1 MLVSS
6 QEPVRMRWFDIR
18 YFDRNITFVI
28 RIAPGRIPTVTVR
41 TEQKERTR
49 RDILASASRLLR
61 ERGIGGASVAEVMK
75 GAGLTVGGFYAHF
88 ASKEELVDA
97 TLRHSMRQL
106 WDEVLAA
113 AGPARGAGAV
123 AFVVRRYLSR
133 AHRDHPA
140 EGCPLPAVVGE
151 APLAGPAVR
160 DALADELARNA
171 ERFGELI
178 GGERCRH
185 RALALV
191 ALMYGGLGLARAL
204 AGTPLSDE
212 ILRACR
218 DLAREAFADEPC
230 P

>member
-1 MLVSS
+1 M
-6 QEPVRMRWFDIR
+6 
-18 YFDRNITFVI
+18 T
-28 RIAPGRIPTVTVR
+28 AR

-49 RDILASASRLLR
+49 HDILASATRLLR
-61 ERGIGGASVAEVMK
+61 EKGIGGASVVEVMK

-88 ASKEELVDA
+88 ASKEDLVETSLRQAMRERWSELFA
-97 TLRHSMRQL
+97 ALG
-106 WDEVLAA
+106 EV
-113 AGPARGAGAV
+113 RGAEAV
-123 AFVVRRYLSR
+123 AFLVRRYLSR

-151 APLAGPAVR
+151 VAQAGPAVR

-171 ERFGELI
+171 EAFGERI
-178 GGERCRH
+178 GGLHRRQ

-212 ILRACR
+212 ILKACR
-218 DLAREAFADEPC
+218 DFARQAFADP
-230 P
+230 

>member
-1 MLVSS
+1 VS
-6 QEPVRMRWFDIR
+6 
-18 YFDRNITFVI
+18 
-28 RIAPGRIPTVTVR
+28 VR

-88 ASKEELVDA
+88 ASKEDLVDA
-97 TLRHSMRQL
+97 SLRSSLRQL
-106 WDEVLAA
+106 WSELLASV
-113 AGPARGAGAV
+113 GPARGGEAV
-123 AFVVRRYLSR
+123 AVVVRRYLSR
-133 AHRDHPA
+133 SHRDHAA

-151 APLAGPAVR
+151 AAQAGSVVR
-160 DALADELARNA
+160 DALAEELARNA
-171 ERFGELI
+171 EALGELL
-178 GGERCRH
+178 GGERRRQ

-212 ILRACR
+212 ILKACR
-218 DLAREAFADEPC
+218 DLARQAFADETKP
-230 P
+230 